1 MGWGPSHQGGPSFL
15 SQTSVETPAETHPE
29 VCRLLDSKSSCQSR
43 LSITAFW
50 ASWKRTVIDSLLA
63 QGPEARERTRDFFL
77 PLGPPHLGSVSSVS
91 TSSVFSSQPQ
101 ISSSSINVRVASER
115 LSHLNLPDFLN
126 YKWYLHIICIYSS
139 VMPKAKA
146 TVSTE
151 YRVSISYKLNTLQF
165 SLFPFFCFT
174 LGFPIMGF
182 ALVTPSPN
190 PFAHF
195 KAQACLLSK

>member
-1 MGWGPSHQGGPSFL
+1 MTVCWPKAQREGRGPGTSLFPWDRQILVLFL
-15 SQTSVETPAETHPE
+15 
-29 VCRLLDSKSSCQSR
+29 QS
-43 LSITAFW
+43 I
-50 ASWKRTVIDSLLA
+50 
-63 QGPEARERTRDFFL
+63 
-77 PLGPPHLGSVSSVS
+77 
-91 TSSVFSSQPQ
+91 SSVFSSQPQ

-126 YKWYLHIICIYSS
+126 YKRYLHIIRIYSS

-151 YRVSISYKLNTLQF
+151 CRASISYKLNTLQF

-190 PFAHF
+190 SFAHF
-195 KAQACLLSK
+195 KAQACLLSQ